1 MNAAS
6 MSQQWR
12 QLGERVARLSTRE
25 RVMVL
30 VTGLVLLLLP
40 LGEYW
45 IGPALEHQAQSR
57 ERLET
62 LTRDAEMVRLG
73 IEGRKARLARDPDA
87 EVSRDINQSRERLTA
102 LQQSLREQTVDL
114 IAAEE
119 MPAVLQGL
127 LAHGER
133 LRLVSMT
140 SRPPEPLLPPEQ
152 KANLYR
158 HQIELVLEGGYFD
171 VYRYL
176 QALEGLPRHFYWRQ
190 FDYRVEQWPK
200 ARVALTLYTLSA
212 SKEFIRG

>member
-6 MSQQWR
+6 LSQQWQ
-12 QLGERVARLSTRE
+12 QLSERVGRLSQRE
-25 RVMVL
+25 RWMML

-45 IGPALEHQAQSR
+45 IGPALERQAQSR
-57 ERLET
+57 DRIESLM
-62 LTRDAEMVRLG
+62 RDGEIARLG
-73 IEGRKARLARDPDA
+73 IEGRKARLGRDPNA
-87 EVSRDINQSRERLTA
+87 EVSRDINQSRERLAA
-102 LQQSLREQTVDL
+102 LQKSLREQTVDL

-119 MPAVLQGL
+119 MPAALQGL
-127 LAHGER
+127 LAHGDR
-133 LRLVSMT
+133 LRLISMT

-158 HQIELVLEGGYFD
+158 HEIELVLEGGYFD

-190 FDYRVEQWPK
+190 FDYRVEAWPQ
-200 ARVALTLYTLSA
+200 ARVSLAIYTLSA